1 MGVAA
6 KSERPYALWRKLWLL
21 VLVGGCAAL
30 IGGWISGLRP
40 VGQVRARVRP
50 EESRPSPRREGRR
63 RMRMFPWRRVAR
75 RRWPRAEWIAGR
87 GRYASVSFCGPAVTV
102 ILYPTLE
109 GALNE
114 KAEIDILGCGG
125 RCMGRRAHRVVDLG
139 RV

>member
-1 MGVAA
+1 MGLAA

-30 IGGWISGLRP
+30 IGGWISGLRW
-40 VGQVRARVRP
+40 VDQVRARVRA

-63 RMRMFPWRRVAR
+63 RMRRFPWRR
-75 RRWPRAEWIAGR
+75 
-87 GRYASVSFCGPAVTV
+87 RYASVSFCGPAVTV

-125 RCMGRRAHRVVDLG
+125 RCIGRRAHRVVDLG

>member
-6 KSERPYALWRKLWLL
+6 KSERPYAPWRNLLLL
-21 VLVGGCAAL
+21 VLVGGCAVL
-30 IGGWISGLRP
+30 IGGWISGLRW
-40 VGQVRARVRP
+40 VGQERARVLAN
-50 EESRPSPRREGRR
+50 ESRPSPPREGGR
-63 RMRMFPWRRVAR
+63 RMRMIRWRRLAR

-125 RCMGRRAHRVVDLG
+125 RCTGRRAHRVVDLG

>member
-6 KSERPYALWRKLWLL
+6 KSERPYAPWRNLLLL
-21 VLVGGCAAL
+21 VLVGGCAVL
-30 IGGWISGLRP
+30 IGGWISGLRW
-40 VGQVRARVRP
+40 VGQERARVLAN
-50 EESRPSPRREGRR
+50 ESRPSPPREGRR
-63 RMRMFPWRRVAR
+63 RMRMIRWRRLAR

-102 ILYPTLE
+102 ILYPTLK
-109 GALNE
+109 GALEE

-125 RCMGRRAHRVVDLG
+125 RCTGRRAHRVVDLG

>member
-1 MGVAA
+1 MSLAA
-6 KSERPYALWRKLWLL
+6 KSERPHAAWRNLWLL

-30 IGGWISGLRP
+30 IGGWISGLRW
-40 VGQVRARVRP
+40 VDQVRARVRA

-63 RMRMFPWRRVAR
+63 RMRRFPWRRLAR

-125 RCMGRRAHRVVDLG
+125 RCIGRMDTAWSTLG